1 MREAYRRTPSQRFCG
16 SGVPV
21 AEPSPRGGRDGGFG
35 WDNPCTDQ
43 EGRSIDTVNVVL
55 VGLDP
60 DLADELASD
69 EAFDVRHVED
79 IEGIDGGS
87 SVDAV
92 IVSLGDRAPLELL
105 GALRG
110 RAPEAAVLVVTDADR
125 EADGAVALHG
135 GAEDHLVR
143 GSIPPGLLARAV
155 RYSVAQRRLR
165 RDLSTTDELTGLPNL
180 RGFAPIADHHL
191 RMADRTRTPV
201 VFLFVRLDGLEKAAS
216 ESADEAARITRAAS
230 EVLLEAV
237 RASDVPAR
245 VSPDTFV
252 VLLSGDAVGAETLV
266 LSRLVEAIAVHN
278 ADRYG
283 PASLSLSVGSA
294 LYEPEQPATLAQIL
308 ETAGR
313 RLREHPA
320 GNSSDT

>member
-1 MREAYRRTPSQRFCG
+1 M
-16 SGVPV
+16 
-21 AEPSPRGGRDGGFG
+21 AEPSRLRGPAGGPG
-35 WDNPCTDQ
+35 WDNPPTDQ
-43 EGRSIDTVNVVL
+43 EGRSIDIVNVVL
-55 VGLDP
+55 VRIDP
-60 DLADELASD
+60 DLGDELESD

-79 IEGIDGGS
+79 LEAIDGGDA
-87 SVDAV
+87 VDAV
-92 IVSLGDRAPLELL
+92 VVSLGDRAPLELL
-105 GALRG
+105 GALRA
-110 RAPEAAVLVVTDADR
+110 RVPDAAVLVVTDADR

-143 GSIPPGLLARAV
+143 GSIPRGLFARAV

-216 ESADEAARITRAAS
+216 ESAEEAARITREAS

-252 VLLSGDAVGAETLV
+252 VLLSGDAAGAETLV

-278 ADRYG
+278 TDREG
-283 PASLSLSVGSA
+283 GSNLSLSVGSA

-320 GNSSDT
+320 GGSSDS

>member
-1 MREAYRRTPSQRFCG
+1 M
-16 SGVPV
+16 
-21 AEPSPRGGRDGGFG
+21 AEPSRLHGPAGGPG
-35 WDNPCTDQ
+35 WDNPPTDQ
-43 EGRSIDTVNVVL
+43 EGRSIDIVNVVL

-60 DLADELASD
+60 DLGDELESD

-79 IEGIDGGS
+79 LEGIDGGDA
-87 SVDAV
+87 VDAV
-92 IVSLGDRAPLELL
+92 VVSLGDRAPLELL
-105 GALRG
+105 GALRA
-110 RAPEAAVLVVTDADR
+110 RAPDAAVLVVTDADR

-143 GSIPPGLLARAV
+143 GSIPRGLFARAV

-201 VFLFVRLDGLEKAAS
+201 VFLFVRLDGLEQAAS
-216 ESADEAARITRAAS
+216 ESAEEAARITREAS

-252 VLLSGDAVGAETLV
+252 VLLSGDAAGAETLV

-278 ADRYG
+278 TDREG
-283 PASLSLSVGSA
+283 GSNLSLSVGSA

-320 GNSSDT
+320 GGSSDS